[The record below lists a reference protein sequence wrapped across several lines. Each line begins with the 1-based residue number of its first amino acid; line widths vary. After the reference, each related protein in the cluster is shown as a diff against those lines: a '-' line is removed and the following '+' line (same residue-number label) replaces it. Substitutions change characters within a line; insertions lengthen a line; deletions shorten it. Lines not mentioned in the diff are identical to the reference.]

1 MLEDTGWPTAEF
13 QPSFP
18 GRPPAH
24 LFRLPVTPEL
34 AAAHFDLLQIDREV
48 RDVTISGVPTMSI
61 GAPPQPSPF
70 R

>member
-13 QPSFP
+13 QPSLP
-18 GRPPAH
+18 GRPPAR
-24 LFRLPVTPEL
+24 LFHLPV
-34 AAAHFDLLQIDREV
+34 QIDREV
-48 RDVTISGVPTMSI
+48 RDVAISGVPTMSI